1 MSDKEDFRMDKK
13 ECIEKLKQLNDMI
26 EDYLD
31 RMEIDEADERAENK
45 AKKKEAK

>member
-1 MSDKEDFRMDKK
+1 MDKK
-13 ECIEKLKQLNDMI
+13 ECIEKLKQLNDMM

-31 RMEIDEADERAENK
+31 MMEIEEADERAEEK